1 MAIRK
6 TLYQVLQVARNA
18 TPEVIT
24 AAYEAR
30 LRELGASAAPEV
42 QSERTLLKEA
52 HDILV
57 DPVRRKLYDGKL
69 RDEAM
74 RALSSGGEE
83 PPRARPASAA
93 SPAIADDGG
102 ASTRGWMIAVLV
114 AAIGLGGGWMVLDH
128 KRKSEAL
135 RLERERLAAEQKMK
149 EESQQK
155 ALETVDWAKQQ
166 YEKNREDAEW
176 RRTLAERDR
185 DAARLRA
192 EQQRAEQQ
200 QRYEDQRKLAEERRL
215 EAQRQAEERQN
226 QYRAQQ
232 QLQREQQY
240 LRELE
245 RNRPARF

>member
-57 DPVRRKLYDGKL
+57 DAVRRKLYDDKL
-69 RDEAM
+69 REEAM

-83 PPRARPASAA
+83 APRARPASAVVVEA
-93 SPAIADDGG
+93 PGSSPM
-102 ASTRGWMIAVLV
+102 GWMIGLALLAAVAV
-114 AAIGLGGGWMVLDH
+114 GAGWIYFDH
-128 KRKSEAL
+128 KHKAEQL
-135 RLERERLAAEQKMK
+135 RLERERTEAAQKLREEQQRQA
-149 EESQQK
+149 EER
-155 ALETVDWAKQQ
+155 AAWAREQS
-166 YEKNREDAEW
+166 EKNREEAEW
-176 RRTLAERDR
+176 RRALYERER
-185 DAARLRA
+185 DAARSRSDQL
-192 EQQRAEQQ
+192 RAEQQ
-200 QRYEDQRKLAEERRL
+200 QRYEDQRKQAEERRL